1 MNRMNKEI
9 IQALRTEN
17 EALRML
23 IDSIGKRLAL
33 QQEQLDLLQST
44 CESESHQPAAPLAEV
59 TEKEVEAEPQ
69 PTLLIE
75 QEPGPIAEEPKPAE
89 EEVKPIIEESKPIEE
104 EVKPIAEEAK
114 PVSAAP
120 TPAVEEAKPAVSHK
134 ETPAEPAVAK
144 PQPNSLNDL
153 LERQHLSDFRKAF
166 SLNDRFR
173 FRREL
178 FSGSETLMNQ
188 VIADLNEIKSYEES
202 IAYINKVLHGSVE
215 EEAMADFLQ
224 LIEKR
229 FA

>member
-33 QQEQLDLLQST
+33 QQEQLDLLLRT
-44 CESESHQPAAPLAEV
+44 CESESHQPAAPLAEE

-75 QEPGPIAEEPKPAE
+75 QEQG
-89 EEVKPIIEESKPIEE
+89 PIIEESKPIEE

-120 TPAVEEAKPAVSHK
+120 TPAAEEAKPAVSHK
-134 ETPAEPAVAK
+134 EVPAEPAMAK

>member
-33 QQEQLDLLQST
+33 QQEQLDLLLRT
-44 CESESHQPAAPLAEV
+44 CESESHQPAAPLAEKA
-59 TEKEVEAEPQ
+59 EKEVEAEPQ

-75 QEPGPIAEEPKPAE
+75 QEQGPIVEEP
-89 EEVKPIIEESKPIEE
+89 KPIEE

-120 TPAVEEAKPAVSHK
+120 TPAAEEAKPAVSHK

>member
-33 QQEQLDLLQST
+33 QQEQLDLLLRT
-44 CESESHQPAAPLAEV
+44 CESESHQPAAPLAEEA
-59 TEKEVEAEPQ
+59 EKEVEVEAEPQ
-69 PTLLIE
+69 PTHLIE
-75 QEPGPIAEEPKPAE
+75 QEPEPIADEP
-89 EEVKPIIEESKPIEE
+89 KPIIEESKPIEE

-120 TPAVEEAKPAVSHK
+120 TPAAEEAKPAVSHK

-153 LERQHLSDFRKAF
+153 LERQPLSDFRKAF

>member
-9 IQALRTEN
+9 IQ
-17 EALRML
+17 ALRML

-33 QQEQLDLLQST
+33 QQEQLDLLLRT
-44 CESESHQPAAPLAEV
+44 CESESHQPAAPLAEE

-75 QEPGPIAEEPKPAE
+75 QEQGPIVEET
-89 EEVKPIIEESKPIEE
+89 KPIIEESKPIEE

-120 TPAVEEAKPAVSHK
+120 TPAAEEAKPAVSHK

>member
-33 QQEQLDLLQST
+33 QQEQLDLLLRA
-44 CESESHQPAAPLAEV
+44 CESESHQPAAPLAEE

-75 QEPGPIAEEPKPAE
+75 QEQGPIVEET
-89 EEVKPIIEESKPIEE
+89 KPIIEESKPIEE

-120 TPAVEEAKPAVSHK
+120 TPAAEEAKPAVSHK

>member
-1 MNRMNKEI
+1 M
-9 IQALRTEN
+9 RTEN

-33 QQEQLDLLQST
+33 QQEQLDLLLRT

-75 QEPGPIAEEPKPAE
+75 QQEPGPIAEEP
-89 EEVKPIIEESKPIEE
+89 KPIEE

-120 TPAVEEAKPAVSHK
+120 TPAAEEAKPAVSHK

>member
-33 QQEQLDLLQST
+33 QQEQLDLLLRT
-44 CESESHQPAAPLAEV
+44 CESESHQPAAPLAEE

-75 QEPGPIAEEPKPAE
+75 QEQGPIVEET
-89 EEVKPIIEESKPIEE
+89 KPIIEESKPIEE

-120 TPAVEEAKPAVSHK
+120 TPAAEEAKPAVSHK
-134 ETPAEPAVAK
+134 ETPAEPAVSK

>member
-1 MNRMNKEI
+1 MNKEI

-33 QQEQLDLLQST
+33 QQEQLDLLLRT
-44 CESESHQPAAPLAEV
+44 CESESHQPAAPLAEE

-75 QEPGPIAEEPKPAE
+75 QEQG
-89 EEVKPIIEESKPIEE
+89 PIIEESKPIEE

-120 TPAVEEAKPAVSHK
+120 TPAAEEAKPAVSHK
-134 ETPAEPAVAK
+134 EVPAEPAMAK

>member
-1 MNRMNKEI
+1 MNKEI

-33 QQEQLDLLQST
+33 QQEQLDLLLRT
-44 CESESHQPAAPLAEV
+44 CESESHQPAAPLAEE

-75 QEPGPIAEEPKPAE
+75 QELGPIVEET
-89 EEVKPIIEESKPIEE
+89 KPIIEESKPIEE

-120 TPAVEEAKPAVSHK
+120 TPAAEEAKPAVSHK

>member
-1 MNRMNKEI
+1 MNKEI

-33 QQEQLDLLQST
+33 QQEQLDLLLRT
-44 CESESHQPAAPLAEV
+44 CESESHQPAAPLAEE

-75 QEPGPIAEEPKPAE
+75 QEPGPIAEEPKPIE
-89 EEVKPIIEESKPIEE
+89 EESKPIEE

-120 TPAVEEAKPAVSHK
+120 TPAAEEAKPAVSHK

>member
-1 MNRMNKEI
+1 MNKEI

-33 QQEQLDLLQST
+33 QQEQLDLLLRT
-44 CESESHQPAAPLAEV
+44 CESESHQPAAPLAEE
-59 TEKEVEAEPQ
+59 TEKEVEMEAEPQ
-69 PTLLIE
+69 PTPLIE
-75 QEPGPIAEEPKPAE
+75 QEPEPIANEP
-89 EEVKPIIEESKPIEE
+89 KPIIEEPKPVEE

-120 TPAVEEAKPAVSHK
+120 TPAAEEAKPAVSHK

>member
-33 QQEQLDLLQST
+33 QQEQLDLLLRT
-44 CESESHQPAAPLAEV
+44 CESESHQPAAPLAEE

-75 QEPGPIAEEPKPAE
+75 QEPEPIAEEQKP
-89 EEVKPIIEESKPIEE
+89 VIEEPKPIEE

-120 TPAVEEAKPAVSHK
+120 TPAAKEAKPAVSHK

>member
-44 CESESHQPAAPLAEV
+44 CESESHQPAAPLAEE

-75 QEPGPIAEEPKPAE
+75 QEQGPIVEET
-89 EEVKPIIEESKPIEE
+89 KPIIEESKPIEE

-120 TPAVEEAKPAVSHK
+120 TPAAEEAKPAVSHK

>member
-33 QQEQLDLLQST
+33 QQEQLDLLLRT
-44 CESESHQPAAPLAEV
+44 CESESHQPAAPLAEE

-75 QEPGPIAEEPKPAE
+75 QEQGPIVEEP
-89 EEVKPIIEESKPIEE
+89 KPIEE

-120 TPAVEEAKPAVSHK
+120 TPAAEEAKPAVSHK

>member
-1 MNRMNKEI
+1 MNKEI

-33 QQEQLDLLQST
+33 QQEQLDLLLRT
-44 CESESHQPAAPLAEV
+44 CESESHQPAAPLAEE

-75 QEPGPIAEEPKPAE
+75 QEPEPIAEEPKPAE
-89 EEVKPIIEESKPIEE
+89 EEVKPIIEEPKPIEE

-114 PVSAAP
+114 P
-120 TPAVEEAKPAVSHK
+120 AVSHK
-134 ETPAEPAVAK
+134 ETPAEPTVAK

>member
-33 QQEQLDLLQST
+33 QQEQLDLLLRT
-44 CESESHQPAAPLAEV
+44 CESESHQPAAPLAEE
-59 TEKEVEAEPQ
+59 TEKEEEAEPH

-75 QEPGPIAEEPKPAE
+75 QEQGPIVEET
-89 EEVKPIIEESKPIEE
+89 KPIIEESKPIEE

-120 TPAVEEAKPAVSHK
+120 TPAAEEAKPAVSHK

>member
-1 MNRMNKEI
+1 MNKEI

-33 QQEQLDLLQST
+33 QQEQLDLLLRT

-75 QEPGPIAEEPKPAE
+75 QEPGPIAEEPKP
-89 EEVKPIIEESKPIEE
+89 IIEEPKPIEE

-120 TPAVEEAKPAVSHK
+120 TPAAEEAKPAVSHK